1 MWESP
6 AKMGGISLFQRDF
19 QSLPLVRIEKKFG
32 FSMKSRA
39 YKVRFFLTNPVE
51 CVTIRHTEKTE
62 ITGARWGLGDVPLKV
77 SVLKDKN

>member
-1 MWESP
+1 
-6 AKMGGISLFQRDF
+6 
-19 QSLPLVRIEKKFG
+19 
-32 FSMKSRA
+32 MKSRA

-51 CVTIRHTEKTE
+51 CVTIKHTEKTE